1 MSRKSLYRTHVA
13 FVVIQGEFVDGGDDP
28 YKANIVWTKGNLQ
41 PYKQGVTTTLEPSGN
56 VFKDWRILYVKKI
69 PELVGAGG
77 EYSVPQVMY
86 FVYDNKWYKI
96 TSEQD
101 WTLQGRGAKHY
112 KIIAQKTGKPEG
124 ISLPQPVGK
133 LAQNFETA
141 VAELKQSTKLLG
153 VRK

>member
-13 FVVIQGEFVDGGDDP
+13 FVVEQGEFVDGGDDP
-28 YKANIVWTKGNLQ
+28 YKANIVWAKGNLQ
-41 PYKQGVTTTLEPSGN
+41 PYKQGITTSLEPEGN

-77 EYSVPQVMY
+77 EYEVLRVKY

-124 ISLPQPVGK
+124 IKLPQPVGK